1 MPRPRGDPPDW
12 VFLGAPEGR
21 CGGWNLSTG
30 LSIEVGIVNCPGLVV
45 DAKRRPQTRVQIDVD
60 VAGCPISRRRP
71 PPVPPQC
78 GPGFRERG
86 RAPPHVC
93 QSLKDH
99 RGRAVRQTLARG
111 RRPSQTRD
119 AAAGDLARD
128 PCHRVDTPR
137 ARNTSSA
144 AVGRREGVAKT
155 PTALEA
161 LTVGQKIQFHGRGG
175 RRATKLHH
183 WKPETSSL
191 LRHAPQPDCAPSG
204 TAHMAMEPQRNPV
217 GLAQFRQRGVI

>member
-1 MPRPRGDPPDW
+1 MPRPRGDTPDW

-93 QSLKDH
+93 QSLTDH
-99 RGRAVRQTLARG
+99 RGRAVRPTLARG

-119 AAAGDLARD
+119 AAAVELGRASSEGEFEEILQMSKARSKD
-128 PCHRVDTPR
+128 SKKCEDGLYRTPEEKEAWDAQQSG
-137 ARNTSSA
+137 ARCPFLYSSI
-144 AVGRREGVAKT
+144 KF
-155 PTALEA
+155 
-161 LTVGQKIQFHGRGG
+161 K
-175 RRATKLHH
+175 
-183 WKPETSSL
+183 
-191 LRHAPQPDCAPSG
+191 
-204 TAHMAMEPQRNPV
+204 
-217 GLAQFRQRGVI
+217 